1 MDKWVQC
8 KGVAGT
14 EKVGKAAFEGFLTV
28 KHTVLLWGQKPQ
40 ALELEGSRLASLPHC
55 SWPT

>member
-40 ALELEGSRLASLPHC
+40 ALE
-55 SWPT
+55 